1 VALRNLP
8 FELKKRRR
16 KAKRKTPR
24 RLPNRRKLPAPG
36 ALSETKDSDV
46 FCSTP
51 ARIVQ
56 KTIKRQKNDS
66 CDFTVLSPRLIPQ
79 PQSTKLLRWRG
90 SERWARSEGK
100 AKTAV
105 RALPFVTREGYVSYS
120 GVYYT
125 RCSSYQWFSS
135 VVSTV
140 YDRLMARR
148 RRWSRDGVKKIGGG
162 DLNLQI
168 ALTYVLTMDTG
179 FLIRAMECQKR
190 SDSAARK
197 FVYYKT
203 RHMDEPTRF
212 WYDQSREFAGSWLQH
227 RSKTPRDKSINCI
240 DDVRIRDVY
249 LGKHDER
256 GHRQKLDSI
265 SDPWIRTESA
275 CNGGFLLTRVVNRD
289 PPKVPLNATKRVRG
303 VKAVRRSTAR
313 LGRNRP

>member
-8 FELKKRRR
+8 LKQKKRR
-16 KAKRKTPR
+16 KAKRPSKTRPPR
-24 RLPNRRKLPAPG
+24 SRLLPPG
-36 ALSETKDSDV
+36 AMHRAEDADV

-51 ARIVQ
+51 AYIVQ

-90 SERWARSEGK
+90 SERWASMEGT
-100 AKTAV
+100 AKVAT
-105 RALPFVTREGYVSYS
+105 RAMPFVTREGYVSYS

-125 RCSSYQWFSS
+125 KCSSYQWFSS

-148 RRWSRDGVKKIGGG
+148 RRWSRGGKKKVRGG

-168 ALTYVLTMDTG
+168 ALVYVLTMDAG

-190 SDSAARK
+190 SDSQARNL
-197 FVYYKT
+197 VYYKT

-240 DDVRIRDVY
+240 DDVRVRDVY
-249 LGKHDER
+249 LGKHNGR
-256 GHRQKLDSI
+256 GHRQVLDSI

-275 CNGGFLLTRVVNRD
+275 CYGGFLLTRVVNRE
-289 PPKVPLNATKRVRG
+289 PPKVPLNARNRKVPG

-313 LGRNRP
+313 QGRNRP